1 MISCNIIQK
10 IYNKIFCK
18 YINESYSQEGED
30 MILSRYFDGQLK
42 GFYIDIGAHHPK
54 RFSNTYIFYKRGWS
68 GINID
73 AMPGSMSEF
82 NKFRSRDINIESA
95 ISLEPSELTFNIF
108 KEPAL
113 NTFSNELAQYR
124 ESLNLGYEVIKKIKI
139 YTKRLDTILNDKLL
153 INQIIDFMS
162 IDVEGLDLEVLQSN
176 NWDLYKPKIILIEI
190 LTSKLSDI
198 EKDPISIYLR
208 EKKYHIYAKCVNTV
222 FYRNDSEIDSKL

>member
-1 MISCNIIQK
+1 MISRNIIQK

-73 AMPGSMSEF
+73 AMPGSMYEF
-82 NKFRSRDINIESA
+82 NKYRSRDINIESA

-124 ESLNLGYEVIKKIKI
+124 
-139 YTKRLDTILNDKLL
+139 
-153 INQIIDFMS
+153 
-162 IDVEGLDLEVLQSN
+162 
-176 NWDLYKPKIILIEI
+176 
-190 LTSKLSDI
+190 
-198 EKDPISIYLR
+198 
-208 EKKYHIYAKCVNTV
+208 
-222 FYRNDSEIDSKL
+222 